1 MKTLYTT
8 QAIKNKRGRK
18 YILFPKDNAVT
29 SSLYNNELYEPWL
42 YEFLHVNDIPVEGT
56 EIIDIG
62 SNNGQ
67 IAIEFAHL
75 VGDGGTVHAFE
86 PQRVIYYQLC
96 GNVFFNGLD
105 NVLCNHM
112 AIGNYDGITKVE
124 NPNYFDKGFV
134 NFGDVH
140 VGKEFKDYEV
150 VQIKKLDSFTF
161 TRVSVM
167 KIDVQGFEIE
177 VLNGAINTINEHRP
191 IIFIEIEE
199 DQLHRYGQTEESVI
213 NVLKDLNY
221 TVNRF
226 HEGKPFQTISGKCL
240 DFVAVPN
247 DRYDINK
254 IKLL

>member
-1 MKTLYTT
+1 
-8 QAIKNKRGRK
+8 
-18 YILFPKDNAVT
+18 
-29 SSLYNNELYEPWL
+29 
-42 YEFLHVNDIPVEGT
+42 
-56 EIIDIG
+56 
-62 SNNGQ
+62 
-67 IAIEFAHL
+67 
-75 VGDGGTVHAFE
+75 
-86 PQRVIYYQLC
+86 
-96 GNVFFNGLD
+96 
-105 NVLCNHM
+105 M

-150 VQIKKLDSFTF
+150 VQIKKLDSFKF

-213 NVLKDLNY
+213 NVLEGLNY

-226 HEGKPFQTISGKCL
+226 YEGKPFQTISGKCL

-247 DRYDINK
+247 DRYDNNK